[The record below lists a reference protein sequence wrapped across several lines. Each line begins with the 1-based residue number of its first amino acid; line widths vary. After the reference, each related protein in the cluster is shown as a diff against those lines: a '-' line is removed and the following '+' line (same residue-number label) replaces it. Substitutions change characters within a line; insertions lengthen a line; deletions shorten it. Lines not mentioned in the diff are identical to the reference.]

1 MSSADI
7 QAWLRQQI
15 SQINADLAASQLA
28 LNQAKE
34 ALAQAA
40 ALLDLSVNTAGSLT
54 GGGALRD
61 NPVLQ
66 LVNDQDNVPPN
77 SFYSTDVNGTRG
89 WFTLS
94 AVGVMFKSDYDQD
107 DNGQVDIADS
117 VPDEFLLTKFN
128 ELYAPLI
135 TSMIYGAT
143 QPGVTG
149 TTSPLL

>member
-15 SQINADLAASQLA
+15 SQINADLAAAQRA
-28 LNQAKE
+28 LDQAKE

-40 ALLDLSVNTAGSLT
+40 ALLDLSVNTSGSLI
-54 GGGALRD
+54 GGGMIRD
-61 NPVLQ
+61 NPTLQ
-66 LVNDQDNVPPN
+66 LVNDQDTPGPS
-77 SFYSTDVNGTRG
+77 SFYSTDADGAKG

-94 AVGVMFKSDYDQD
+94 ATGVMFKSDYDQD
-107 DNGQVDIADS
+107 DNGQIDIADS
-117 VPDEFLLTKFN
+117 VPDEFLVAKFN

>member
-7 QAWLRQQI
+7 QAWLRQQV
-15 SQINADLAASQLA
+15 SQINADLTASQLA

-34 ALAQAA
+34 ALAQAT
-40 ALLDLSVNTAGSLT
+40 ALLDFSINTSGSLT

-61 NPVLQ
+61 NPTLQ
-66 LVNDQDNVPPN
+66 LVNDQDTPGP
-77 SFYSTDVNGTRG
+77 SAFYSTDVDGAKG
-89 WFTLS
+89 WFTL
-94 AVGVMFKSDYDQD
+94 AAIGVMFKSDYDQD
-107 DNGQVDIADS
+107 DNGQVDVADS

-135 TSMIYGAT
+135 TSMIYGQT